1 MMYFQ
6 FQRVLIIICIPCR
19 HTHTALIVPRLSMC
33 KQKSNGTLGNPV
45 TRLNTHTHTHTQLLL
60 LYHLHCK
67 NRLVVLTGEWLPWLH
82 GLLCTIGQL
91 YKTTSFLVVSSSFLY
106 SEMRKSGGNNEET
119 TSLVVL
125 YNYQTKT

>member
-1 MMYFQ
+1 MIPFCLLSVWYEARRNAIVPVPDICF
-6 FQRVLIIICIPCR
+6 IISHTCTHMHTRTHAHIHM
-19 HTHTALIVPRLSMC
+19 HTHCT
-33 KQKSNGTLGNPV
+33 K
-45 TRLNTHTHTHTQLLL
+45 
-60 LYHLHCK
+60 
-67 NRLVVLTGEWLPWLH
+67 RLVVLTGEWLPWLH

-91 YKTTSFLVVSSSFLY
+91 YKTTSFLVVSSSFLC

>member
-1 MMYFQ
+1 MGEYNN
-6 FQRVLIIICIPCR
+6 
-19 HTHTALIVPRLSMC
+19 
-33 KQKSNGTLGNPV
+33 KSISVNSHGIKLQLNRDDQHAMKNKHLMNMKTCLV
-45 TRLNTHTHTHTQLLL
+45 TT
-60 LYHLHCK
+60 HCK

-91 YKTTSFLVVSSSFLY
+91 YKTTSFLVVSSSFLC